1 MQSLGRIKSTS
12 TSPTATDV
20 FLLYNY
26 FFNIVS
32 YIQAAIVIPLFYF
45 FVLPKIIAVLPKKA
59 QFLAKCIIV
68 LLATLVMS
76 FAGCFISIACALVNK
91 RYIINYVVSRL
102 FAILAAKPCGVTYK
116 VVGEEN
122 LNHHPAV
129 VVCNHQSSMDM
140 MVLGRV
146 FPTNCVV
153 MAKKELLYFPFLGIY
168 MKLSNAIFIDRKN
181 HKKAIESTTQAVS
194 DMKKHN
200 SGIWIFPEGTR
211 SRLDKADL
219 LPFKKGAFH
228 LAIQAQ
234 FPIIPIISEGYSH
247 IYDSSKRSFPGG
259 ELEIRVL
266 EPIPTAGLTADDV
279 NDLMEKTRNVMLKH
293 LKEMDRSSKSSEA
306 SPAAVKATPEAIDV
320 KAVDSGKTTATDA
333 HDEAAV
339 KKRRTLK
346 D

>member
-1 MQSLGRIKSTS
+1 MS
-12 TSPTATDV
+12 
-20 FLLYNY
+20 
-26 FFNIVS
+26 IVT
-32 YIQAAIVIPLFYF
+32 YLQAAIGIPLFYF
-45 FVLPKIIAVLPKKA
+45 LVLPKILAVLPQKA
-59 QFLAKCIIV
+59 QFLAKCTVV
-68 LLATLVMS
+68 LISTLIMS
-76 FAGCFISIACALVNK
+76 VAGCFISIACALVNK
-91 RYIINYVVSRL
+91 RYIINYVVSR
-102 FAILAAKPCGVTYK
+102 FFGILAAGPCGVTYK
-116 VVGEEN
+116 IVGEEKLDN
-122 LNHHPAV
+122 YPAI

-140 MVLGRV
+140 MVLGAV
-146 FPTNCVV
+146 FPKHCVV
-153 MAKKELLYFPFLGIY
+153 MAKKELLYFPFLGIF

-181 HKKAIESTTQAVS
+181 HKKAIESTTHAIA

-234 FPIIPIISEGYSH
+234 LPILPIISEGYSH

-266 EPIPTAGLTADDV
+266 DPIPTTGLTADDV
-279 NDLMEKTRNVMLKH
+279 NDLMEKTRDLMLKH
-293 LKEMDRSSKSSEA
+293 LKEMDRTSPSSSPA
-306 SPAAVKATPEAIDV
+306 TSPAAATV
-320 KAVDSGKTTATDA
+320 GKTTATA
-333 HDEAAV
+333 PQDEASV

>member
-1 MQSLGRIKSTS
+1 MS
-12 TSPTATDV
+12 
-20 FLLYNY
+20 
-26 FFNIVS
+26 IVT
-32 YIQAAIVIPLFYF
+32 YLQAAIGIPLFYF
-45 FVLPKIIAVLPKKA
+45 LVLPKILAVLPQKA

-68 LLATLVMS
+68 LIATLIMS
-76 FAGCFISIACALVNK
+76 VAGCFISIACALVNK
-91 RYIINYVVSRL
+91 RYIINFVVSRF
-102 FAILAAKPCGVTYK
+102 FALLAAGPCGLSYK
-116 VVGEEN
+116 VVGEEH
-122 LNHHPAV
+122 LNNYPAI

-146 FPTNCVV
+146 FPKHCVV
-153 MAKKELLYFPFLGIY
+153 MAKKELLYFPFLGVF

-181 HKKAIESTTQAVS
+181 HKKAIESTTQAVA

-234 FPIIPIISEGYSH
+234 LPILPIVSEGYSH

-266 EPIPTAGLTADDV
+266 EPIPTTGLTADDV
-279 NDLMEKTRNVMLKH
+279 NDLMEKTRNLMLKH
-293 LKEMDRSSKSSEA
+293 IKEMDQERTGSSTATATTSS
-306 SPAAVKATPEAIDV
+306 AVKADVAKPIEAAI
-320 KAVDSGKTTATDA
+320 AGKTTATTTQ
-333 HDEAAV
+333 DETAV